1 MRDRERGWCEVPEV
15 RTWQLAAGAAVVGL
29 ALAAS
34 AVAAAG
40 PWDSGQRKAEKQRA
54 AAPARVGEAHHEPAA
69 PERPAPAPSAPA
81 VLSALGTPRAEPAK
95 AAALGPADLAKTLAP
110 LLSDP
115 ALGTARTACVIDV
128 ATGARLYGKGADT
141 PMTPASTIKI
151 ATAVAALTAL
161 GPDHRIPTTVVAAPD
176 DGQITLVGGGD
187 ATLDR
192 AALARL
198 ADRTARA
205 LRDRGTGKIKLSYD
219 TSLYRGPALH
229 PIGPNDNIAPISA
242 LMVDQGRHN
251 PKSTGSAS
259 RTDDPAR
266 DAARLFQKLLAG
278 EGVRTSADPAPGRSA
293 RTAVP
298 LAQVLSGPVS
308 GMVERMLT
316 TSDNDIAES
325 LARQTAVATGR
336 GADAAGA
343 GDAVAAQLRRLELP
357 VEGARFADGSGLDR
371 RDRVSGALLTAL
383 LARAGDPDH
392 PELRPVLTGLPVAG
406 FSGTLEERY
415 ANGSAGTGL
424 VRAKTGTL
432 SGVDTLAGTVVTA
445 DGRLLAFAF
454 LAGGTESR
462 ETARPALDRLAAA
475 LVP

>member
-1 MRDRERGWCEVPEV
+1 MPEV
-15 RTWQLAAGAAVVGL
+15 RTWQLTAGAAVVGL
-29 ALAAS
+29 ALAAG

-40 PWDSGQRKAEKQRA
+40 PWDSGQRKAERQRA

-69 PERPAPAPSAPA
+69 PRPPAPAPSAPV
-81 VLSALGTPRAEPAK
+81 VLAALGTPRAEPAN
-95 AAALGPADLAKTLAP
+95 APASGPADLSKTLAP

-128 ATGARLYGKGADT
+128 ATGARLYGKGAET

-176 DGQITLVGGGD
+176 AEGITLVGGGD
-187 ATLDR
+187 ATLER
-192 AALARL
+192 AGLARL

-205 LRDRGTGKIKLSYD
+205 LRDRGITKVRLAYD
-219 TSLYRGPALH
+219 TSLYQGPALH
-229 PIGPNDNIAPISA
+229 PIGRNGNLAPISA
-242 LMVDQGRHN
+242 LMVDQGRRA
-251 PKSTGSAS
+251 PKSTGSATRS
-259 RTDDPAR
+259 TDPAR
-266 DAARLFQKLLAG
+266 DAARLFTELLAG
-278 EGVRTSADPAPGRSA
+278 KGVRASAHPAPGRPA
-293 RTAVP
+293 KNAVP
-298 LAQVLSGPVS
+298 LAQVLSGPLS
-308 GMVERMLT
+308 AMVERMLT

-336 GADAAGA
+336 PAHAVGA
-343 GDAVAAQLRRLELP
+343 GRAVAAQLRRLELP

-371 RDRVSGALLTAL
+371 NDKVSGALLTAL
-383 LARAGDPDH
+383 LATAADPDH

-462 ETARPALDRLAAA
+462 DTARPALDRLAAA